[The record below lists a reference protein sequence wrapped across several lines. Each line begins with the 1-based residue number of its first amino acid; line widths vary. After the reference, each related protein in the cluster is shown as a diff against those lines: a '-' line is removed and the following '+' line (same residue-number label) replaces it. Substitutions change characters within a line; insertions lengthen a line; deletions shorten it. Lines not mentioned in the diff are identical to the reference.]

1 MPIFLERIWR
11 RFAALSSRMY
21 PILRAVS
28 KTFCMVSLLTLYLSL
43 RKALDTVAADRFS
56 STAMSTIV
64 VCCFMSFLFLWFVAK
79 VMIMSVYS
87 QTFTELANVCENVCE
102 KDFLIIGVLSCC
114 SSLDSHQS
122 TLSNYSFI
130 KFINKMKK
138 DQYFPHEVST
148 RSNSQMMNLIEK
160 EGMMGYGIY
169 WALMEYLRV
178 QDGYTG
184 DLRAL
189 ATLKRQ
195 LKIRQAKLDKVLHGY
210 GLFVCN
216 GNTFYSPKLNE
227 VMKPFEQRRA
237 RIEAYKLQKQKENSL
252 KISGEVAKPLTLD
265 HDDLTPRFPLE
276 ERIYRMRCVE
286 AWSMVVPWIGFP
298 LHKLLALAEPTS
310 NAKYVAFETI
320 YAPEQ
325 MPGQQD
331 RFIGGGL
338 KYPYVEGLRLDEAM
352 HPLTLMTVGVYGKA
366 LPPQNGAPVRLIV
379 PWKYGFKG
387 IKSIVSIKLTRE
399 RPPTTWNLAAPDEY
413 GFYANVNPHVDH
425 PRWSQATER
434 FIGSGGILDVQHQPT
449 LLFNGYA
456 DQVASL
462 YRGLDLRENF

>member
-1 MPIFLERIWR
+1 MKKNQFLKESDVTAESVFFMTR
-11 RFAALSSRMY
+11 RQVLKALGISAAALSLPHAAHADLLSWFKGYDR
-21 PILRAVS
+21 PPAPAGKPLEFSKPAAWQNDLPLTPADKVS
-28 KTFCMVSLLTLYLSL
+28 
-43 RKALDTVAADRFS
+43 
-56 STAMSTIV
+56 
-64 VCCFMSFLFLWFVAK
+64 
-79 VMIMSVYS
+79 
-87 QTFTELANVCENVCE
+87 
-102 KDFLIIGVLSCC
+102 
-114 SSLDSHQS
+114 
-122 TLSNYSFI
+122 
-130 KFINKMKK
+130 
-138 DQYFPHEVST
+138 
-148 RSNSQMMNLIEK
+148 
-160 EGMMGYGIY
+160 GYNNFYEFG
-169 WALMEYLRV
+169 
-178 QDGYTG
+178 
-184 DLRAL
+184 
-189 ATLKRQ
+189 
-195 LKIRQAKLDKVLHGY
+195 LDKADPAANAGSLK
-210 GLFVCN
+210 
-216 GNTFYSPKLNE
+216 TDPWT
-227 VMKPFEQRRA
+227 
-237 RIEAYKLQKQKENSL
+237 L

-265 HDDLTPRFPLE
+265 HDDLTRRFPLE

-434 FIGSGGILDVQHQPT
+434 FIGSGGILDVQRQPT

-456 DQVASL
+456 EQVASL

>member
-1 MPIFLERIWR
+1 MKKNQFLKESDVTAESVFFMTR
-11 RFAALSSRMY
+11 RQVLKALGISAAALSLPHAAHADLLSWFKGNDR
-21 PILRAVS
+21 PPAPAGKPLEFSKPAAWQNNLPLTPADKVS
-28 KTFCMVSLLTLYLSL
+28 
-43 RKALDTVAADRFS
+43 
-56 STAMSTIV
+56 
-64 VCCFMSFLFLWFVAK
+64 
-79 VMIMSVYS
+79 
-87 QTFTELANVCENVCE
+87 
-102 KDFLIIGVLSCC
+102 
-114 SSLDSHQS
+114 
-122 TLSNYSFI
+122 
-130 KFINKMKK
+130 
-138 DQYFPHEVST
+138 
-148 RSNSQMMNLIEK
+148 
-160 EGMMGYGIY
+160 GYNNFYEFG
-169 WALMEYLRV
+169 
-178 QDGYTG
+178 
-184 DLRAL
+184 
-189 ATLKRQ
+189 
-195 LKIRQAKLDKVLHGY
+195 LDKADPAANAGSLK
-210 GLFVCN
+210 
-216 GNTFYSPKLNE
+216 TDPWT
-227 VMKPFEQRRA
+227 
-237 RIEAYKLQKQKENSL
+237 L

-265 HDDLTPRFPLE
+265 YDDLTRRFPLE

-434 FIGSGGILDVQHQPT
+434 FIGSGGILDVQRQPT

-456 DQVASL
+456 EQVASL